1 MEAMTLLNVIYL
13 HLQYFLCIFVKGSI
27 EHKDLYKSVAF
38 KRNWNIWPQ
47 QGLYHQKGD
56 PFDDEVVVVVS
67 ILKVEVASEK
77 V

>member
-1 MEAMTLLNVIYL
+1 MVIYL
-13 HLQYFLCIFVKGSI
+13 QLQYFLCIFVKGSI

-47 QGLYHQKGD
+47 QGLYHQ
-56 PFDDEVVVVVS
+56 DDEVVVVVS